1 MLKDFSLTNIQVSLR
16 PVDNGYI
23 IDFLEDDAH
32 YEFVTISLDEALK
45 IIREIIY
52 DAEISIQLKH
62 LADTTLNEE

>member
-1 MLKDFSLTNIQVSLR
+1 MDT
-16 PVDNGYI
+16 YI
-23 IDFLEDDAH
+23 TLMMYSH

-45 IIREIIY
+45 IIREIIH